1 MGFIQISSVVPQMS
15 NSLARITLAF
25 SCQASLNSF
34 ESSSV
39 SAHHSHPWH
48 FCRALPSYF
57 VDSPSVGFPSDVS
70 GKESACQCRRHK
82 GHSFDPWDG
91 KIPWR
96 RDGNSLQYSCL
107 ENTMDPGGLPSM
119 GSQRLG
125 HNWSDLTST
134 HSWVYWSLLTTKFR
148 LHVLASIYH
157 KSDAVSCSGHI
168 KKHMMSICAATNF
181 DYLFK

>member
-57 VDSPSVGFPSDVS
+57 VDSPSVGFPSGAN

-96 RDGNSLQYSCL
+96 RAWQFTAVFLPGEYHGPWRATIHGVTKTWTQLKWLNMYSQL
-107 ENTMDPGGLPSM
+107 GL
-119 GSQRLG
+119 L
-125 HNWSDLTST
+125 
-134 HSWVYWSLLTTKFR
+134 
-148 LHVLASIYH
+148 
-157 KSDAVSCSGHI
+157 KSPHD
-168 KKHMMSICAATNF
+168 
-181 DYLFK
+181 